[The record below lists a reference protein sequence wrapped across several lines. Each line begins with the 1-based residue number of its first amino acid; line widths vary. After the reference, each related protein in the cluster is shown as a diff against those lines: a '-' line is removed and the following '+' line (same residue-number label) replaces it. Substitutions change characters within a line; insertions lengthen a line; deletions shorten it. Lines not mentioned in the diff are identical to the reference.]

1 MRSFFSSFF
10 AALLAIAVSALIG
23 IIILLGLIANI
34 ANLASS
40 SKAETGNK
48 AVLVLDLSQA
58 VHEQMQGNP
67 LSEIGAENQNNHPG
81 IYDIVRLI
89 HYAKK
94 DSSVKGIYIL
104 CNEDQHGFATNEEI
118 RNALQDFKQSNKFV
132 YAYGD
137 VIPQKAYYVGNV
149 ADKIYCNPKGGID
162 WRGFATEIPFLKET
176 LKKLEI
182 EPQIFYAGK
191 FKSAT
196 EPLRE
201 DKMTDANRLQTG
213 ELLNGLYNRFLY
225 QTALA
230 RGLDTN
236 LLRRCVNEHLIK
248 YAGDALSYKLV
259 DGLKYDDEVKEE
271 IRTKLRIGPYEKINF
286 ISISTYAKAVNYKKN
301 GRDRIALIY
310 AEGDIIGG
318 KGDQFE
324 IGGDTYR
331 SLIRQARMDNDIKA
345 IVLRINSGG
354 GSSMVSENL
363 WRELTISRKE
373 KPVIVSFG
381 DVAASGAYY
390 ISCNADSIFAEP
402 TTITGSIGVFSIL
415 PNMQHF
421 FKDKL
426 GVTFDGVKTAPDA
439 DELTVTKPLTELQK
453 KYLQNEVDSIYQD
466 FKFRVAVGRKK
477 SVEYVDSIGQ
487 GRVWVG
493 EKAITLGLIDQLGSL
508 QDAVDCAARMAKT
521 EDYRLKEYPEP
532 KNLLE
537 MILGNYRKSV
547 SVNAVKDELGE
558 EGYRTY
564 AAIKRLKAMAGV
576 VQTRI
581 PIDFRFE

>member
-1 MRSFFSSFF
+1 
-10 AALLAIAVSALIG
+10 
-23 IIILLGLIANI
+23 
-34 ANLASS
+34 
-40 SKAETGNK
+40 
-48 AVLVLDLSQA
+48 
-58 VHEQMQGNP
+58 
-67 LSEIGAENQNNHPG
+67 
-81 IYDIVRLI
+81 LI

-118 RNALQDFKQSNKFV
+118 RNALQDFKQSSKFV

-137 VIPQKAYYVGNV
+137 VIPQKAYYVGSI
-149 ADKIYCNPKGGID
+149 ADKIYCNPKGGVD

-236 LLRRCVNEHLIK
+236 ILRRCVNEHLIK
-248 YAGDALSYKLV
+248 YAADALSFKLV

-271 IRTKLRIGPYEKINF
+271 IRTKLRIGTYEKINF
-286 ISISTYAKAVNYKKN
+286 ISISTYAKAVNYKRT

-331 SLIRQARMDNDIKA
+331 SLIRQARMDKDTKA

-521 EDYRLKEYPEP
+521 VDYRLKEYPEP

>member
-1 MRSFFSSFF
+1 MRSFFGSFL
-10 AALLAIAVSALIG
+10 ATLLALILFFLVAFG
-23 IIILLGLIANI
+23 ILFGLLS
-34 ANLASS
+34 NLASS
-40 SKAETGNK
+40 GKAETGKK

-58 VHEQMQGNP
+58 IHEQMLGNP
-67 LSEIGAENQNNHPG
+67 LSELGADNQNDHPG
-81 IYDIVRLI
+81 VYDIIRLI
-89 HYAKK
+89 HYAKV

-118 RNALQDFKQSNKFV
+118 RNALLDFKQSSKFV

-137 VIPQKAYYVGNV
+137 VIPQKAYYVGNI
-149 ADKIYCNPKGGID
+149 ADKIYCNPKGGVD

-225 QTALA
+225 QTAIA

-236 LLRRCVNEHLIK
+236 VLRKCVNEHLIK
-248 YAGDALSYKLV
+248 YADDALTYKLV
-259 DGLKYDDEVKEE
+259 DGLKYDDEIKDE
-271 IRTKLRIGPYEKINF
+271 IRTKLRIGLYEKINF
-286 ISISTYAKAVNYKKN
+286 ISISTYAKSVSFKRTGK
-301 GRDRIALIY
+301 DRIALIY
-310 AEGDIIGG
+310 AEGDIISG
-318 KGDQFE
+318 KSDQQE

-331 SLIRQARMDNDIKA
+331 SLIRQARMDKDIKA
-345 IVLRINSGG
+345 IVIRINSGG
-354 GSSMVSENL
+354 GSSLVSENL

-415 PNMQHF
+415 PNMQQF

-453 KYLQNEVDSIYQD
+453 RYLQNEVDSIYQD
-466 FKFRVAVGRKK
+466 FKFRVAVGRRK
-477 SVEYVDSIGQ
+477 SIEYVDSIGQ

-493 EKAITLGLIDQLGSL
+493 EKALKLGLIDQLGSL

-537 MILGNYRKSV
+537 MILGTYKKSV
-547 SVNAVKDELGE
+547 SVKALRDELGE

-576 VQTRI
+576 VQTRM